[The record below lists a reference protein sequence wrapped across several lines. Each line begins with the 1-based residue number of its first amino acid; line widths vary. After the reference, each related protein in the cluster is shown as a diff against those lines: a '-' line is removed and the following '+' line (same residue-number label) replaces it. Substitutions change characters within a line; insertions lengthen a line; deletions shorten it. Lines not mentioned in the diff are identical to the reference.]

1 MHSSSK
7 RRQWRASLRR
17 GPSFSPHSFRYIQF
31 IFLLVICSISESEQV
46 HDIDM
51 VIANANSCLLRLD
64 PDKQQPLPSARFYIV
79 LQRNKLSLVPGLTS
93 GLPFPNRATRVATEL
108 GSLCRES
115 KSGVVRVQVDR
126 LHEKL
131 IYNSASAL
139 TSQ

>member
-1 MHSSSK
+1 MAGITSAWAPILPS
-7 RRQWRASLRR
+7 QFPIYTFFFFCSLF
-17 GPSFSPHSFRYIQF
+17 GGA
-31 IFLLVICSISESEQV
+31 ISESEQV

-64 PDKQQPLPSARFYIV
+64 PDKQQPLPSARSYIV
-79 LQRNKLSLVPGLTS
+79 LQRNKLSLVPALTS
-93 GLPFPNRATRVATEL
+93 GLPFPNRATSVATEL
-108 GSLCRES
+108 GSRCRES